1 MTLTDAQRCQI
12 CGDSLFDDDFFSDPS
27 QHFCLSEN
35 GPSMTAKSQV
45 NSSDQINK
53 EAPQSTE
60 PTCRKLSLRAVDSER
75 PTKMRRVLETCRQVG
90 IEGM

>member
-45 NSSDQINK
+45 NSSDQVCQLQDLLWKSNI
-53 EAPQSTE
+53 A
-60 PTCRKLSLRAVDSER
+60 DS
-75 PTKMRRVLETCRQVG
+75 
-90 IEGM
+90 